1 MRANQLTTLCSVLFT
16 FLVFVL
22 PKEAVAVPPKKFTLR
37 EREPESEYDPLE
49 PKASHGHRP
58 DRGEGQYSKN
68 TKYGLCVEDVLSN
81 FRHIRE
87 KGTKLGIW
95 TGGKKSIFPWNRK
108 TTDFQKMNLN
118 SHIQSLQ
125 RLRTPD
131 GRNNYFVFPAST
143 KSIMTSGA
151 VLLVGKISVSKRAK
165 DRRKDKINP
174 TPIEKGNNGPI
185 ISNKFY
191 KYKRLRFDKR
201 WFKKRDK
208 IVAVVK
214 VGRDV
219 RRAHPE
225 ALNDSGFVYTHPGG
239 ITAMDDINVV
249 AVGID
254 RLPSKAA
261 TSYVVFYDFE
271 NPEKPK
277 YLENSGIYRKAPAD
291 KKRGNP
297 APTVA
302 ITSLPS
308 NGKRYYLLA
317 IGNLFKSPSPIMPAR
332 SGDEIQFYKSR
343 EFDPSK
349 GRADNPILQ
358 GNPEWTELPDLE
370 RKIADIEMSP
380 RVLNKIK
387 RLQNKRCK
395 RHGRGGR
402 NGKAECERK
411 IAQKQKSI
419 LNFQTLNFV
428 RQCDGSL
435 FLVGFGDKNNAF
447 RGALKLI
454 GKGGEDQAQLL
465 KVDPESMTV
474 TLEETRRF
482 KCDDACN
489 FDGGAGVYLAE
500 DRKNKGTARMIF
512 YGSEHWPSSPGKLGK
527 IKDFGKS
534 GLVGIVNIQN
544 KVIRMNEFAPP
555 IDDDDKKR

>member
-1 MRANQLTTLCSVLFT
+1 MRANKLTTLCNVLLT
-16 FLVFVL
+16 FIVFV
-22 PKEAVAVPPKKFTLR
+22 PKGAVAAVPRQLPDADNA
-37 EREPESEYDPLE
+37 PDIESASTSMANN
-49 PKASHGHRP
+49 KASRGHRP
-58 DRGEGQYSKN
+58 DHGGNPYSTN
-68 TKYGLCVEDVLSN
+68 IKYGLCVEDVPSN
-81 FRHIRE
+81 FRQVRE

-95 TGGKKSIFPWNRK
+95 TGGKKSIFPWVGK
-108 TTDFQKMNLN
+108 DLQKLNLN

-125 RLRTPD
+125 RIRTLD
-131 GRNNYFVFPAST
+131 GRNNYFVFPASSQIT
-143 KSIMTSGA
+143 GGGA
-151 VLLVGKISVSKRAK
+151 VLLVGKIESSKRVK
-165 DRRKDKINP
+165 DRRKENINP
-174 TPIEKGNNGPI
+174 TPIQEGNNGPI
-185 ISNKFY
+185 VSNKFY
-191 KYKRLRFDKR
+191 KKRKWRFDKR
-201 WFKKRDK
+201 WFQKRDK

-219 RRAHPE
+219 LQAHDPPR
-225 ALNDSGFVYTHPGG
+225 LYTHPGG

-254 RLPSKAA
+254 LLPKKAA
-261 TSYVVFYDFE
+261 TSRVVFYDFE

-277 YLENSGIYRKAPAD
+277 YLENSGIHRTAPAD

-317 IGNLFKSPSPIMPAR
+317 IGNLFKSPNPILPKR

-358 GNPEWTELPDLE
+358 GNPEWTELPDFE

-380 RVLNKIK
+380 RILNNIK

-395 RHGRGGR
+395 KNGRVT
-402 NGKAECERK
+402 KEECERK
-411 IAQKQKSI
+411 IALKQKSI

-435 FLVGFGDKNNAF
+435 FLVGFGNKNNAF
-447 RGALKLI
+447 KGALKLI

-465 KVDPESMTV
+465 KVDPEKMTV
-474 TLEETRRF
+474 TLERTRRF

-489 FDGGAGVYLAE
+489 FDGGAGLYLAE

-512 YGSEHWPSSPGKLGK
+512 YGSEHWPSAPGKWGK
-527 IKDFGKS
+527 TKDFAPTHA
-534 GLVGIVNIQN
+534 NIQN
-544 KVIRMNEFAPP
+544 KVIRMNEFAPSP
-555 IDDDDKKR
+555 IDDDKS